1 MTIGS
6 ESFRDFF
13 GAFPTAVSIVTTLD
27 DDGEPRGLTCNSV
40 AAVSLDPPLL
50 SICVAKRSKTLDAF
64 TSTGAFVVNVLAEG
78 GEELST
84 VFAGS
89 SERKFSG
96 VDWTPSEIAGGTP
109 VLTTGTLAYAEC
121 SVVQDIPA
129 GDHRILIGR
138 IEGVN
143 VFPFRPLLYQR
154 STYSVWRPAPSLSV
168 GRD

>member
-1 MTIGS
+1 MTIGA

-13 GAFPTAVSIVTTLD
+13 GAYPTAVSIVTTLD
-27 DDGEPRGLTCNSV
+27 ADGEPRGLTCNSV
-40 AAVSLDPPLL
+40 AAVSLAPPLL
-50 SICVAKRSKTLDAF
+50 SICVANRSKTLDAF

-89 SERKFSG
+89 SHRKFTG
-96 VDWTPSEIAGGTP
+96 VSWEPSAIADGVP

-121 SVVQDIPA
+121 SVVQSVPA

-138 IEGVN
+138 IDGSA
-143 VFPFRPLLYQR
+143 VFPARPLLYQR
-154 STYSVWRPAPSLSV
+154 STYSVWRPAPSV
-168 GRD
+168 TAGRD